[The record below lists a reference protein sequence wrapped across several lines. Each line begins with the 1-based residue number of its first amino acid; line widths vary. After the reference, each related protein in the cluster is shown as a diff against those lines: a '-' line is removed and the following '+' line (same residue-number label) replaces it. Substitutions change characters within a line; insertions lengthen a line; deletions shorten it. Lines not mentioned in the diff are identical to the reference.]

1 MLAKILGAFLLVIG
15 VVLGVKL
22 LFKTI
27 GFLFSLVLM
36 LAGAAVVVLLVYA
49 GWRLLDR

>member
-22 LFKTI
+22 LFKTL
-27 GFLFSLVLM
+27 GFIFYLIAI
-36 LAGAAVVVLLVYA
+36 LATAAVVAILVYY
-49 GWRLLDR
+49 GWRLINR